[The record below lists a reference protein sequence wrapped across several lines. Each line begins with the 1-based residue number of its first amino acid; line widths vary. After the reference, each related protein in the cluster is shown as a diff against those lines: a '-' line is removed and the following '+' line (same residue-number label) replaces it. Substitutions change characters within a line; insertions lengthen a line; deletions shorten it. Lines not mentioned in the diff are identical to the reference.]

1 MGKIKENKFLL
12 VLILVGLII
21 FGFVA
26 SILLKANKKITVV
39 VPNGTIE
46 ASTMVTTDMLKEVE
60 ISADTPGNFIRNPS
74 SIVGSRLKNTVAE
87 NQLLYES
94 DFMSSWTDYTQ
105 AEDVPDDYII
115 TSIQVPDDRAC
126 GGIITAGDYVDI
138 LLVDED
144 KDKNKNT
151 TNGEYVEETVPAN
164 VWLNN
169 TNTNA
174 NFILANVLIL
184 TTDSALAASQESD
197 MSTVQGTAASG
208 GSDGSYYVIA
218 LSYND
223 YLKLRIADSA
233 GGSIWMNICPAQNSE
248 KNPLINQMASKKFA
262 YLHDAQVQ
270 VMDEDGNMLVDDY
283 YETDDNGLLIEK
295 TNDQIDMSGMFTEDG
310 ETEETGEETTD
321 EAVDEETETEETVE

>member
-74 SIVGSRLKNTVAE
+74 SIVGSRLKNTVTE

-115 TSIQVPDDRAC
+115 TSMVKTSVRL
-126 GGIITAGDYVDI
+126 Y
-138 LLVDED
+138 LL
-144 KDKNKNT
+144 
-151 TNGEYVEETVPAN
+151 
-164 VWLNN
+164 
-169 TNTNA
+169 
-174 NFILANVLIL
+174 
-184 TTDSALAASQESD
+184 
-197 MSTVQGTAASG
+197 
-208 GSDGSYYVIA
+208 
-218 LSYND
+218 
-223 YLKLRIADSA
+223 
-233 GGSIWMNICPAQNSE
+233 
-248 KNPLINQMASKKFA
+248 
-262 YLHDAQVQ
+262 
-270 VMDEDGNMLVDDY
+270 
-283 YETDDNGLLIEK
+283 
-295 TNDQIDMSGMFTEDG
+295 MFG
-310 ETEETGEETTD
+310 
-321 EAVDEETETEETVE
+321 